1 MELSRRA
8 ASPKAER
15 GAATSLCLPFAFV
28 GLHDDDEQEEDSTRK
43 DSAAKGTN
51 LGVERGLARDEGR
64 DRQTENEWGAGDGG
78 RRRHASTVD
87 VICKIGDSFIQL
99 TRPGG

>member
-28 GLHDDDEQEEDSTRK
+28 EMHDDDEQEEDSTRK

-51 LGVERGLARDEGR
+51 LARLRGGRGARAGERRR
-64 DRQTENEWGAGDGG
+64 QRQTDGE
-78 RRRHASTVD
+78 
-87 VICKIGDSFIQL
+87 
-99 TRPGG
+99 